1 MARNRQ
7 NSFFNLNALTIV
19 CSIFFS
25 AVWATPTEVSVA
37 KRATCTPVSAGDAG
51 TDDVPAIQAAF
62 GSCGNG
68 GIIVIPAGKE
78 YAIRSPLSFAGC
90 VNCDF
95 QIEGTLKM
103 SDDVDFWDGKSTVI
117 SINAI
122 KGAKMHSVTGTGLVD
137 GNGQPYWIG
146 TILFMSVDV
155 FEHAARNV
163 AFAAN
168 SSYARPTLVSI
179 TGASTGITISNL
191 RFKNPAN
198 VFHSVNGGSTNILYE
213 SLEMDATSTATAIA
227 KNTDGFDV
235 GASTF
240 VTIKNTTVINQDDC
254 VALKPGSNFA
264 FVTDITCNGSHG
276 LSVGSLGGGS
286 GSTDTVT
293 NAFLGPA
300 TMINSAKA
308 VGIKL
313 WEGGSAHGVATV
325 RNVTWS
331 GITVQ
336 NCDYAIQIQS
346 CYEAANTSNCIS
358 NTDSLT
364 EVIFTGFTGTTS
376 TKFSPVVANINCAPG
391 ATCDVVVENFSVKPP
406 SGTAEVL
413 CSNID
418 DALGLTCSGAASG

>member
-1 MARNRQ
+1 MINRILLPT
-7 NSFFNLNALTIV
+7 FALFV
-19 CSIFFS
+19 S
-25 AVWATPTEVSVA
+25 AVWATPTQVSVA
-37 KRATCTPVSAGDAG
+37 KRATCTPVSAADAG

-62 GSCGNG
+62 KTCGNG
-68 GIIVIPAGKE
+68 GIIVIPAGTQF
-78 YAIRSPLSFAGC
+78 AIRSTLSFTGC

-103 SDDVDFWDGKSTVI
+103 SNDLTFWNGKASTI

-122 KGAKMHSVTGTGLVD
+122 KGAKMRSVTGTGVID
-137 GNGQPYWIG
+137 GNGVPYW
-146 TILFMSVDV
+146 T
-155 FEHAARNV
+155 E
-163 AFAAN
+163 FAAD

-179 TGASTGITISNL
+179 TGASNAITISNL

-198 VFHSVNGGSTNILYE
+198 VFHSVSGASTNIVYD
-213 SLEMDATSTATAIA
+213 SLRMDATSTATAIA

-235 GASTF
+235 GSSTF
-240 VTIKNTTVINQDDC
+240 VTIRNTTVVNQDDC

-264 FVTDITCNGSHG
+264 TVTGITCSGSHG
-276 LSVGSLGGGS
+276 LSVGSLGNSPGVIDS
-286 GSTDTVT
+286 VT

-313 WEGGSAHGVATV
+313 HEGGSTHGSAKVS
-325 RNVTWS
+325 NVTWS

-346 CYEAANTSNCIS
+346 CYDAADTTNCIS

-364 EVIFTGFTGTTS
+364 GVTFTGFTGTTS

-391 ATCDVVVENFSVKPP
+391 ATCDVVVKSFSVKPP
-406 SGTAEVL
+406 SGTAQVQ

-418 DALGLTCSGAASG
+418 DTLGVTCSGAGSG

>member
-1 MARNRQ
+1 MTLHAG
-7 NSFFNLNALTIV
+7 IV
-19 CSIFFS
+19 FLFLFVSTFQ
-25 AVWATPTEVSVA
+25 AWATPTADLA

-51 TDDVPAIQAAF
+51 KDDVPAIEAAF
-62 GSCGNG
+62 KSCGNG
-68 GIIVIPAGKE
+68 GVIVIPAGLT
-78 YAIRSPLSFAGC
+78 YAIRSTLSFTGC

-103 SDDVDFWDGKSTVI
+103 SEDLTFWDGVSTVI

-122 KGAKMHSVTGTGLVD
+122 NGGMMRSVTGTGVID
-137 GNGQPYWIG
+137 GNGVPYWI
-146 TILFMSVDV
+146 
-155 FEHAARNV
+155 

-179 TGASTGITISNL
+179 TGASKGITISNL
-191 RFKNPAN
+191 RLKNPAN
-198 VFHSVNGGSTNILYE
+198 VFNSVNGGSMNVVYQNLR
-213 SLEMDATSTATAIA
+213 MDATSTATATA

-240 VTIKNTTVINQDDC
+240 VTIKNTTVVNQDDC

-264 FVTDITCNGSHG
+264 LVSGITCTGSHG
-276 LSVGSLGGGS
+276 LSVGSLGSGA

-325 RNVTWS
+325 TNVTWS
-331 GITVQ
+331 DITVQ
-336 NCDYAIQIQS
+336 NCDYAVQIQS
-346 CYEAANTSNCIS
+346 CYEAANTSSCIS
-358 NTDSLT
+358 NTDKLT
-364 EVIFTGFTGTTS
+364 GVTFENFSGTTS
-376 TKFSPVVANINCAPG
+376 TKFSPVVANINCAPA
-391 ATCDVVVENFSVKPP
+391 ATCDVVLKNFAVKPP
-406 SGTAEVL
+406 SGTAQVL

-418 DALGLTCSGAASG
+418 DALGATCSGAASG

>member
-1 MARNRQ
+1 MSRGNRFI
-7 NSFFNLNALTIV
+7 NTLKFTALT
-19 CSIFFS
+19 SALPFFLFS
-25 AVWATPTEVSVA
+25 AAWAIPTEVSVA
-37 KRATCTPVSAGDAG
+37 KRATCTPASSGDAG
-51 TDDVPAIQAAF
+51 TDDVPAIEAAF
-62 GSCGNG
+62 KSCGNG
-68 GIIVIPAGKE
+68 GIIVIPAGKT
-78 YAIRSPLSFAGC
+78 YAIRSPLSLTGC

-95 QIEGTLKM
+95 QVEGTLKM
-103 SDDVDFWDGKSTVI
+103 SEDLTFWNGKAAVI

-122 KGAKMHSVTGTGLVD
+122 AGAKMHSVTGTGLVD
-137 GNGQPYWIG
+137 GNGVPYW
-146 TILFMSVDV
+146 T
-155 FEHAARNV
+155 E
-163 AFAAN
+163 FAAN

-179 TGASTGITISNL
+179 TGASNAITISNL

-198 VFHSVNGGSTNILYE
+198 VFHSVNGGSTNILYD

-240 VTIKNTTVINQDDC
+240 VTIRNTTVTNQDDC

-264 FVTDITCNGSHG
+264 LVTGITCSGSHG
-276 LSVGSLGGGS
+276 LSVGSLGSGAGS
-286 GSTDTVT
+286 KDTVT

-313 WEGGSAHGVATV
+313 YEGGSTHSVATV
-325 RNVTWS
+325 SNVTWS

-346 CYEAANTSNCIS
+346 CYEAANTSSCVS

-364 EVIFTGFTGTTS
+364 GVVFTGFTGTTS

-391 ATCDVVVENFSVKPP
+391 ATCDVVVKNFSVKPP
-406 SGTAEVL
+406 SGTAQVQ

-418 DALGLTCSGAASG
+418 DALGVTCSGAGSG

>member
-1 MARNRQ
+1 MTLRAGITLLFAFI
-7 NSFFNLNALTIV
+7 STLA
-19 CSIFFS
+19 
-25 AVWATPTEVSVA
+25 WATPTTDDLA

-51 TDDVPAIQAAF
+51 TDDVPAIEAAF
-62 GSCGNG
+62 KSCGNG
-68 GIIVIPAGKE
+68 GVIVIPAGRT
-78 YAIRSPLSFAGC
+78 YAIRSTLSFAGC

-103 SDDVDFWDGKSTVI
+103 SEDLTFWNGVSTVI

-122 KGAKMHSVTGTGLVD
+122 SGGMMRSVTGTGIVD
-137 GNGQPYWIG
+137 GNGVPYWI
-146 TILFMSVDV
+146 
-155 FEHAARNV
+155 

-179 TGASTGITISNL
+179 TGASKGITISNL

-213 SLEMDATSTATAIA
+213 NLRMDATSTATAIA

-240 VTIKNTTVINQDDC
+240 VTIKNTTVVNQDDC

-264 FVTDITCNGSHG
+264 LVSGITCTGSHG
-276 LSVGSLGGGS
+276 LSVGSLGGGA
-286 GSTDTVT
+286 GSTDAVT

-325 RNVTWS
+325 TNVTWS
-331 GITVQ
+331 DITVQ
-336 NCDYAIQIQS
+336 NCDYAVQIQS

-358 NTDSLT
+358 NTDKLT
-364 EVIFTGFTGTTS
+364 AVTFENFSGTTS
-376 TKFSPVVANINCAPG
+376 TKFSPVVANINCAPA
-391 ATCDVVVENFSVKPP
+391 ATCDVALKNFAVKPP
-406 SGTAEVL
+406 SGTTEVL

-418 DALGLTCSGAASG
+418 DALGVTCSGAASG

>member
-1 MARNRQ
+1 MSRHILFAIVFA
-7 NSFFNLNALTIV
+7 FFGV
-19 CSIFFS
+19 
-25 AVWATPTEVSVA
+25 VWATPTGVELA
-37 KRATCTPVSAGDAG
+37 KRATCTPASAADAG

-62 GSCGNG
+62 KSCGNG
-68 GIIVIPAGKE
+68 GIIVIPAGKQ
-78 YAIRSPLSFAGC
+78 YAIRSTLSFAGC
-90 VNCDF
+90 INCDF

-103 SDDVDFWDGKSTVI
+103 SEDLTFWNGKSAVI

-122 KGAKMHSVTGTGLVD
+122 TGARMRSVTGTGIID
-137 GNGQPYWIG
+137 GNGVPYWI
-146 TILFMSVDV
+146 
-155 FEHAARNV
+155 E
-163 AFAAN
+163 FAAN

-179 TGASTGITISNL
+179 TGASSGITISNL

-198 VFHSVNGGSTNILYE
+198 VFHSVSGGSTNIVYD
-213 SLEMDATSTATAIA
+213 SLRLDATSTATAIA

-240 VTIKNTTVINQDDC
+240 VTIKNTTVVNQDDC

-264 FVTDITCNGSHG
+264 LVSGITCTGSHG
-276 LSVGSLGGGS
+276 LSVGSLGSGAGS
-286 GSTDTVT
+286 KDTVT

-313 WEGGSAHGVATV
+313 HEGGSANGVATV
-325 RNVTWS
+325 SNVTWS

-346 CYEAANTSNCIS
+346 CYEAANTASCIS

-364 EVIFTGFTGTTS
+364 GITFTGFTGTTS
-376 TKFSPVVANINCAPG
+376 TKFAPVVANINCAPS
-391 ATCDVVVENFSVKPP
+391 ATCDVVVKSFSVKPP
-406 SGTAEVL
+406 SGTAQVQ

>member
-1 MARNRQ
+1 MTSRIR
-7 NSFFNLNALTIV
+7 V
-19 CSIFFS
+19 GIFVL
-25 AVWATPTEVSVA
+25 AACVLQAWATPSPVNLA
-37 KRATCTPVSAGDAG
+37 KRATCTPASAGDAG
-51 TDDVPAIQAAF
+51 TDDVPAIEAAF
-62 GSCGNG
+62 KTCGNG
-68 GIIVIPAGKE
+68 GIIVIPAGKT
-78 YAIRSPLSFAGC
+78 YAIRSTLSFTGC

-103 SDDVDFWDGKSTVI
+103 SDDLDFWNGVSTTF

-122 KGAKMHSVTGTGLVD
+122 TGATMRSVTGTGVVD
-137 GNGQPYWIG
+137 GNGVPYW
-146 TILFMSVDV
+146 TEFD
-155 FEHAARNV
+155 AD
-163 AFAAN
+163 

-179 TGASTGITISNL
+179 TGASKSITITNL

-198 VFHSVNGGSTNILYE
+198 VFHSVSGGSTNILYE
-213 SLEMDATSTATAIA
+213 NLRMDATSTATAIA

-240 VTIKNTTVINQDDC
+240 VTIRNTTVVNQDDC

-264 FVTDITCNGSHG
+264 LVTGITCTGSHG
-276 LSVGSLGGGS
+276 LSVGSLGGGA

-325 RNVTWS
+325 TNVTWS
-331 GITVQ
+331 DITVN
-336 NCDYAIQIQS
+336 NCDYAVQIQS

-358 NTDSLT
+358 NTDKLT
-364 EVIFTGFTGTTS
+364 SVTFANFAGTTS
-376 TKFSPVVANINCAPG
+376 TKFSPVVANINCAPA
-391 ATCDVVVENFSVKPP
+391 ATCDVVLTNFNVKPP
-406 SGTAEVL
+406 SGTAQVQ

-418 DALGLTCSGAASG
+418 DALGVTCSGAASG

>member
-1 MARNRQ
+1 MTRSRQ
-7 NSFFNLNALTIV
+7 NRFLNLNAAFV

-25 AVWATPTEVSVA
+25 AVLADPTEVSIA
-37 KRATCTPVSAGDAG
+37 KRAACTPVSAGDAG

-62 GSCGNG
+62 QSCGNG

-103 SDDVDFWDGKSTVI
+103 SDDLDFWDGKSTVI

-137 GNGQPYWIG
+137 GNGVPYWI
-146 TILFMSVDV
+146 
-155 FEHAARNV
+155 

-179 TGASTGITISNL
+179 TGASTGITISSL

-276 LSVGSLGGGS
+276 LSVGSLGS
-286 GSTDTVT
+286 SPGSTDTVT

-325 RNVTWS
+325 SNVTWS

-364 EVIFTGFTGTTS
+364 KVTFTGFTGTTS
-376 TKFSPVVANINCAPG
+376 TQFSPVVANINCAPG

-406 SGTAEVL
+406 SGTAKVL